1 VDPSRPGTIR
11 VLIADDEAVL
21 RAAMIDLVTSDDALE
36 LVGAAKDAD
45 EAIAMA
51 EATGPDVALVDVRM
65 PGGGGLR
72 VVQELRERSPSTRVI
87 AHSLADDR
95 ATIVRMLRAGA
106 VGYLVKG
113 TSRADIL
120 DAIRGA
126 ARGQPSMSPHVMADL
141 VHDLA
146 VQLDREESAATSRLE
161 RVERIRR
168 AIAGEGRSLLYQP
181 ILELGRSTLVGAE
194 ALARFEGGSDWS
206 VPRWF
211 AEAARVDLGVELE
224 LACAADALA
233 GLDRLPGDAYLSVN
247 VSHRTAGSEGLVEL
261 LDEADRIVVEI
272 TEHERVDDYDPLVQA
287 LARIRD
293 RGARVAIDDAGAGFA
308 SLRHLLLIDPE
319 IIKLDVSL
327 TRGIDSDAR
336 KRALAAALTSFA
348 EEIDKVVVAEGIETA
363 RERETLLDL
372 GVRYGQGYLLGR
384 PVPLQEL
391 VEGG

>member
-1 VDPSRPGTIR
+1 MPGTIR
-11 VLIADDEAVL
+11 VLVADDEAVL
-21 RAAMIDLVTSDDALE
+21 RAAMIELVSSDDALE

-51 EATGPDVALVDVRM
+51 EAAGPDVALVDVRM

-72 VVQELRERSPSTRVI
+72 VVRELRERSPSTRVI

-113 TSRADIL
+113 TSRADTL

-146 VQLDREESAATSRLE
+146 VQLDREESAETSRLE

-168 AIAGEGRSLLYQP
+168 AIEGEGRSLRYQP

-194 ALARFEGGSDWS
+194 ALAWFEGDPDWS

-211 AEAARVDLGVELE
+211 AEAAHVDLGVELE
-224 LACAADALA
+224 LACAGDALA
-233 GLDRLPGDAYLSVN
+233 ALDRLPGEAYLSVN
-247 VSHRTAGSEGLVEL
+247 VSHRTAGAEGLVEL
-261 LDEADRIVVEI
+261 LDEADASRVVVEI
-272 TEHERVDDYDPLVQA
+272 TEHERVDDYDPLVLA
-287 LARIRD
+287 LGRIRD
-293 RGARVAIDDAGAGFA
+293 RGARIAIDDAGAGFA

-348 EEIDKVVVAEGIETA
+348 EEIDKVVVAEGIETP

-391 VEGG
+391 VGGG